1 MVVYKDYNFGARV
14 YEVMRAQHVLP
25 TELSRR
31 LGVSPGSVFRLF
43 RMRSADLDKI
53 RHISVTMNYDFIA
66 EIGATSGGMKAVA
79 ALEAE
84 RDAARLAFERKEAE
98 LLEKMKL
105 MQEQIAEQK
114 VVIEKLHLEVGYL
127 KEVVAAYK
135 R

>member
-1 MVVYKDYNFGARV
+1 
-14 YEVMRAQHVLP
+14 
-25 TELSRR
+25 
-31 LGVSPGSVFRLF
+31 
-43 RMRSADLDKI
+43 
-53 RHISVTMNYDFIA
+53 
-66 EIGATSGGMKAVA
+66 MKAVA

-84 RDAARLAFERKEAE
+84 KDAARLAFERKEAE